1 MFEIGGEP
9 LLSDSRFRRDL
20 VLFTSE
26 VGCKQAAVADMR
38 RGAGGCGVV
47 AAHTCAGGVSVARSV
62 LAGSNIESGAR
73 AARCADCIERRCL
86 PFYGVSLGGG
96 KCVGWSVDNV
106 RSWLWFGSVA
116 LWAVSLL
123 RWKFSDANLLD
134 SGLKYGLANIS
145 LVNFS
150 IDIPGLLLKHRIWT
164 TYVVIAINVFA
175 GKQRHG
181 QVESIRVLTFF

>member
-1 MFEIGGEP
+1 M
-9 LLSDSRFRRDL
+9 
-20 VLFTSE
+20 
-26 VGCKQAAVADMR
+26 
-38 RGAGGCGVV
+38 
-47 AAHTCAGGVSVARSV
+47 
-62 LAGSNIESGAR
+62 
-73 AARCADCIERRCL
+73 
-86 PFYGVSLGGG
+86 GGG
-96 KCVGWSVDNV
+96 KCAGWSVDNV

>member
-1 MFEIGGEP
+1 M
-9 LLSDSRFRRDL
+9 SS
-20 VLFTSE
+20 
-26 VGCKQAAVADMR
+26 
-38 RGAGGCGVV
+38 
-47 AAHTCAGGVSVARSV
+47 
-62 LAGSNIESGAR
+62 
-73 AARCADCIERRCL
+73 
-86 PFYGVSLGGG
+86 GGG
-96 KCVGWSVDNV
+96 KCAGWSVDNV

-164 TYVVIAINVFA
+164 TWVVIAINLFA

-181 QVESIRVLTFF
+181 